1 MAGRSGNL
9 DDVTRS
15 EVVVLGATP
24 AGMVAALD
32 LGRRDITVRVVRFGS
47 DPSGEVTL
55 LPRTQEVLDDL
66 GVRERLLPH
75 ATGPERPKRRR
86 KWDGRPF
93 PDSLTVNVHSLANVL
108 HGKLTEQGIRVVT
121 DRGEA
126 SDYVVE
132 AHPGARGEVS
142 QDTFQDGNRL
152 FVDHDDH
159 NLAIQDAYNLGW
171 KLAAVLYGAEQELLE
186 TYATERALTRT
197 QRDAAQNCHYRDLRM
212 SLMLGGRKTRIQSGD
227 RVPDLRLWGPEYGD
241 VRLYELI
248 RGPRWTVLG
257 IGSVTA
263 EAVLSLR
270 NRFGTSVRAEVIG
283 GGVGPNTVPG
293 VTLQDRHGDS
303 LRLLTRNSGML
314 LAIRP
319 DGYLGLRSNP
329 DPEIVGAYFEGTLG
343 IWDEAAL

>member
-1 MAGRSGNL
+1 M
-9 DDVTRS
+9 TRS
-15 EVVVLGATP
+15 EVLVLGATP

-32 LGRRDITVRVVRFGS
+32 LGRRDITVRVVPWGE
-47 DPSGEVTL
+47 DPDGEVTL
-55 LPRTQEVLDDL
+55 QPRTQEVLDDL

-75 ATGPERPKRRR
+75 TTAPDQRRR
-86 KWDGRPF
+86 RTKRWDGRPF
-93 PDSLTVNVHSLANVL
+93 PTPMTVTVHGLTNVL
-108 HGKLTEQGIRVVT
+108 HGKLAEQGIRVVT

-126 SDYVVE
+126 SEYVVE
-132 AHPGARGEVS
+132 AHPGARGEAS
-142 QDTFQDGNRL
+142 ADTFQDGNRL

-186 TYATERALTRT
+186 TYTAERALSRG
-197 QRDAAQNCHYRDLRM
+197 QRDAAQNTHYRGLRM
-212 SLMLGGRKTRIQSGD
+212 SLTLGGRRTRIQSGD
-227 RVPDLRLWGPEYGD
+227 HVPDLRLWGPEYGD
-241 VRLYELI
+241 VRLYELLQ
-248 RGPRWTVLG
+248 GTRWTVLG
-257 IGSVTA
+257 IGSITA
-263 EAVLSLR
+263 EAVLAIR
-270 NRFGTSVRAEVIG
+270 NRFGNSVRAEVIG

-303 LRLLTRNSGML
+303 LRLLTKNAGML

-329 DPEIVGAYFEGTLG
+329 DPDIVGAYFEGTLG